1 MDPAPSLTMRA
12 ATAVF
17 EVFVVA
23 VVAAFVITVAAGT
36 LEMQVLATGLVA
48 PMIAISL
55 FLVRYCRRGRAWSFA
70 GASVLGAFGV
80 ALRLIVSTH
89 PSLEVGGDLPSSVT
103 ALYAAL
109 GALVVLL
116 NLESVLELRRSS
128 PRP

>member
-55 FLVRYCRRGRAWSFA
+55 FLVRYCRRGRA
-70 GASVLGAFGV
+70 
-80 ALRLIVSTH
+80 
-89 PSLEVGGDLPSSVT
+89 
-103 ALYAAL
+103 
-109 GALVVLL
+109 
-116 NLESVLELRRSS
+116 
-128 PRP
+128 